1 MVRLETMG
9 EELFESY
16 LKGSIASY
24 AEENVKAGRW
34 EEAEAELKAKE
45 QLQQLLPLGQKTEG
59 HDFFKIINIDNNQK
73 LGVIWVGKTDI
84 GGEQVS
90 FLYDIIV
97 DEPFRRQGYGRRAML
112 ALERKAAESG
122 RSAVWLHVF
131 KENEAAKKLYDQLG
145 YEIMKT
151 HFDEISGK
159 TMSFQMAK
167 QIKKSS

>member
-1 MVRLETMG
+1 MVRLETMS

-16 LKGSIASY
+16 MKGSISSY

-45 QLQQLLPLGQKTEG
+45 QLQQILPQGQKTEG
-59 HDFFKIINIDNNQK
+59 HFFFKIINKDDHQK
-73 LGVIWVGKTDI
+73 LGVIWIAITDI

-97 DEPFRRQGYGRRAML
+97 DEQFRRQGYGKQAML
-112 ALERKAAESG
+112 LLERKSAEWE
-122 RSAVWLHVF
+122 RSAIWLNVF
-131 KENEAAKKLYDQLG
+131 AENEGAKRLYEQLG

-151 HFDEISGK
+151 NLDETSGK
-159 TMSFQMAK
+159 TMSFHMAK
-167 QIKKSS
+167 QLKK